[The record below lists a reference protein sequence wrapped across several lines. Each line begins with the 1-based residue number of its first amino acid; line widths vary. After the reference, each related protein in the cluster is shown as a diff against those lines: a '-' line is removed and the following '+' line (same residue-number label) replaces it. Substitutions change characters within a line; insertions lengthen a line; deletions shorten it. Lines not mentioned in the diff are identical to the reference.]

1 MTDEARQDH
10 RLELAATLLLALAAI
25 ATAWSTYQSSVWR
38 GKQSEAQSASI
49 AARVESTRQAAVA
62 NRHAQVDVALFTQWI
77 DAYAQNEG
85 ELASFYR
92 RRFRQEFEPA
102 FNAWIAARPRENPK
116 APLSPFA
123 MPQYRLAASTQADAL
138 ESQAGE
144 FSKQVARNVNRAD
157 SYMLAVVLY
166 AIALFFAALSTRLKA
181 RDLRI
186 ALLAF
191 GYVLFVSATLWLATQ
206 PVHFS
211 A

>member
-62 NRHAQVDVALFTQWI
+62 NRQAQVDVALFTQWI

-102 FNAWIAARPRENPK
+102 FNAWIAAKPRENPK

-144 FSKQVARNVNRAD
+144 FSRA
-157 SYMLAVVLY
+157 S
-166 AIALFFAALSTRLKA
+166 S
-181 RDLRI
+181 
-186 ALLAF
+186 
-191 GYVLFVSATLWLATQ
+191 S
-206 PVHFS
+206 
-211 A
+211 